1 MKKTDLYKN
10 QGLAVAHQMKNAT
23 KAKQLGKADTSA
35 QKNALARKNP
45 LLASLMG
52 KTETLVKVNVAK
64 TSKTKSSAKIKS
76 K

>member
-35 QKNALARKNP
+35 QKDALARKNP

-52 KTETLVKVNVAK
+52 KTESVIKVSATK
-64 TSKTKSSAKIKS
+64 TSKTKSSAKSKS
-76 K
+76 I

>member
-35 QKNALARKNP
+35 QKDALAKKNP

-52 KTETLVKVNVAK
+52 KTESAVKVNVAK
-64 TSKTKSSAKIKS
+64 VSTIKSSAKSKS

>member
-52 KTETLVKVNVAK
+52 KTESVIKVSATK
-64 TSKTKSSAKIKS
+64 TSKTKSSAKSKS
-76 K
+76 I

>member
-23 KAKQLGKADTSA
+23 KVKQLGKVDTST

-52 KTETLVKVNVAK
+52 KTESAVKVNAAK
-64 TSKTKSSAKIKS
+64 ASTTKLSAKS

>member
-10 QGLAVAHQMKNAT
+10 QGLVVAHQMKNAT

-35 QKNALARKNP
+35 QKDALARKNP

-52 KTETLVKVNVAK
+52 KTESVIKVSATN
-64 TSKTKSSAKIKS
+64 TSKTKSSAKSKS
-76 K
+76 I

>member
-23 KAKQLGKADTSA
+23 KAKQLGKADTAA

-52 KTETLVKVNVAK
+52 KTEPAVKVNA
-64 TSKTKSSAKIKS
+64 TQASTTKSSAKLKS
-76 K
+76 I